1 MVDENVF
8 SSNAFAFNGCT
19 PNAPYTSSNCKKC
32 STFLQF
38 SGLHPIV
45 KIDSNEYNFS
55 DSFSRTESI
64 QCSYFVSNF
73 SKIISKCAW
82 VSTYPYL
89 IVEGGFVVLS
99 EVDDDDDAFTFV
111 RGILVVVVV
120 ILEALKSPF
129 LRMRSTDDDEA
140 IDDDNKELRRLAV
153 VLVVV
158 VVPARRRMRS
168 AESDI

>member
-1 MVDENVF
+1 MEKVF

-45 KIDSNEYNFS
+45 KIDSNEYICS
-55 DSFSRTESI
+55 DSFSRTDSI

-89 IVEGGFVVLS
+89 VVEGGFVVLKS
-99 EVDDDDDAFTFV
+99 EVDDGDDDFTFVV

-120 ILEALKSPF
+120 IKSPF
-129 LRMRSTDDDEA
+129 FRMRSTDDDEA
-140 IDDDNKELRRLAV
+140 IDDDTKELRRLAV
-153 VLVVV
+153 VLLLVV

-168 AESDI
+168 AASDI